1 MVWGWRPHIDTP
13 IHILPQ
19 AKYVLGFN
27 EPNIESQSKM
37 SPKQAAKHWKK
48 IQKMSHGKILV
59 SPAVAPCATCQF
71 DPFQWLDKFFKLCRK
86 CRVDHIATHSY
97 RCDANVTMD
106 YLQQIWNRYKK
117 PIWLTEFACP
127 QDKSADD
134 QLQFMKAILP
144 RLESASYVFRYSWF
158 VSRNTENLFTTKAVS
173 LLHQNSQE
181 MTTLGKYYNDFK

>member
-1 MVWGWRPHIDTP
+1 
-13 IHILPQ
+13 
-19 AKYVLGFN
+19 
-27 EPNIESQSKM
+27 
-37 SPKQAAKHWKK
+37 
-48 IQKMSHGKILV
+48 
-59 SPAVAPCATCQF
+59 
-71 DPFQWLDKFFKLCRK
+71 
-86 CRVDHIATHSY
+86 
-97 RCDANVTMD
+97 MD

-181 MTTLGKYYNDFK
+181 MIKESCPDPQNNRTRTSNRIVHESKNPINNRTQSINQSFI